1 MSNPLSG
8 ASGSPPASPSP
19 SGAPSGRT
27 YETELAEAA
36 RVDPRLMV
44 LTAENRAAIRG
55 LPALLGERFI
65 DVGICE
71 QTMVGM
77 AAGLALRGR
86 VPVVHALATFL
97 TLRAFEFIRTD
108 VGIGRLPVK
117 LVGGVPGFL
126 SEANGPT
133 HQAVEDIGV
142 MRGIPGMHVFC
153 PSDATEL
160 LDGLP
165 AILASPAPTYVRFN
179 ARPSTLVHAPFALGR
194 AEILTPGSDIGV
206 LCAGLLVPSATEA
219 CLNLAQE
226 GIGARLVNLRM
237 LAPLDEEAVLAAAR
251 SCRLLVTVEDH
262 LLVGG
267 LYQAVCEV
275 LVRHGVAVPVVPM
288 GLDGR
293 WFRPGRLPDVLEH
306 EGFSVP
312 HLTRRLREAL
322 PRGRAR
328 AASAGL
334 SSVTLP
340 PLGAPPVAFDDA
352 AREPA
357 PLPPVPDYPRIDR
370 SDQLYA
376 RAVGLIP
383 AGTQTLAKGVGQHV
397 RGVAPKY
404 LRSGRGARV
413 TDVDGNQFLDFTM
426 GVGPLILGY
435 AEPVVDAAIRA
446 QLEDGITFSLM
457 HPLEVEVA
465 ELVRDA
471 VPGAEMVR
479 FAKNGCD
486 VTTAAVRLA
495 RAFTG
500 REKVLSCGYHG
511 WHDWHIAVTDRN
523 RGIPRDVIA
532 LSHTFGYNDLASVEA
547 ALDDDTACVIL
558 EPTTFEAPHPQ
569 FLPALKALCAERGA
583 LLVFDEMWTG
593 FRLALGGAQERFG
606 VTADLAC
613 FSKAVAN
620 GMPLAVLTGRGD
632 VMRLLEREVFF
643 FSTFGGEALSLAA
656 ARATLEAL
664 RARRVPDQLEGL
676 GSRLRDGLN
685 ALAARHAVPFVRC
698 VGFGC
703 RTLVTFAPEGP
714 AAGEDPLV
722 MKSFVQ
728 QELLKRGILWSGFHN
743 LSAAHTE
750 DDVEHA
756 LAAYAEVLTLLGEA
770 LRRGPLV
777 AALRGAPV
785 EAVFRRTGGFNVRP
799 PKLGQGGDLDG
810 SPGPGPGNGGAR
822 A

>member
-1 MSNPLSG
+1 MKVVDL
-8 ASGSPPASPSP
+8 PP
-19 SGAPSGRT
+19 RT
-27 YETELAEAA
+27 YEAELAAAA
-36 RVDPRLMV
+36 RADARLVV

-55 LPALLGERFI
+55 LPGLLGDRFI

-77 AAGLALRGR
+77 AAGLALAGR
-86 VPVVHALATFL
+86 IPVVHALATFL

-108 VGIGRLPVK
+108 VGIAGLPVK

-133 HQAVEDIGV
+133 HQAVDDVGV

-165 AILASPAPTYVRFN
+165 AILASPAPTYIRFN
-179 ARPSTLVHAPFALGR
+179 ARPSTLAHAPFVLGR
-194 AEILTPGSDIGV
+194 AEVLTPGNDLAV
-206 LCAGLLVPSATEA
+206 LCAGLLVPLAVEA
-219 CLNLAQE
+219 CLNLAEE
-226 GIGARLVNLRM
+226 GIEARLVNLRM
-237 LAPLDEEAVLAAAR
+237 VAPLDEDAVLAAAR
-251 SCRLLVTVEDH
+251 ACRVLVTVEDH

-275 LVRHGVAVPVVPM
+275 LVRHGVSVPVVPM

-293 WFRPGRLPDVLEH
+293 WFRPGRLADVLEH
-306 EGFSVP
+306 EGFTVP

-322 PRGRAR
+322 EARGGQVQVQVRVRAR
-328 AASAGL
+328 ESADASFTSPGRP
-334 SSVTLP
+334 S
-340 PLGAPPVAFDDA
+340 GG
-352 AREPA
+352 
-357 PLPPVPDYPRIDR
+357 YPRIEASDR
-370 SDQLYA
+370 LYA

-413 TDVDGNQFLDFTM
+413 TDVDGNRFLDFTM
-426 GVGPLILGY
+426 GVGPLVLGY
-435 AEPVVDAAIRA
+435 AEPAVDAAIRA
-446 QLEDGITFSLM
+446 QLADGITFSLM

-465 ELVRDA
+465 ELVRDT

-511 WHDWHIAVTDRN
+511 WHDWYIAVTDRN
-523 RGIPRDVIA
+523 RGVPREVIA
-532 LSHTFGYNDLASVEA
+532 LSHTFGYNDLDSVAA

-569 FLPALKALCAERGA
+569 FLSGLKALCAERGA

-593 FRLALGGAQERFG
+593 FRLALGGAQARFG

-620 GMPLAVLTGRGD
+620 GMPLAVLTGRAD
-632 VMRLLEREVFF
+632 VMQLLERDVFF

-664 RARRVPDQLEGL
+664 RTRRVPDQLEAL

-685 ALAARHAVPFVRC
+685 ALAARNGVPFVRC

-703 RTLVTFAPEGP
+703 RTLVTFAAEGA
-714 AAGEDPLV
+714 AAGQDPLV

-728 QELLKRGILWSGFHN
+728 QELLKRGILWGGFHN

-750 DDVEHA
+750 GDLAEA
-756 LAAYAEVLTLLGEA
+756 LAAYDEVLTLLREA
-770 LRRGPLV
+770 LGRGSLL

-785 EAVFRRTGGFNVRP
+785 EPVFRRTSGFNVRP
-799 PKLGQGGDLDG
+799 
-810 SPGPGPGNGGAR
+810 GGAR